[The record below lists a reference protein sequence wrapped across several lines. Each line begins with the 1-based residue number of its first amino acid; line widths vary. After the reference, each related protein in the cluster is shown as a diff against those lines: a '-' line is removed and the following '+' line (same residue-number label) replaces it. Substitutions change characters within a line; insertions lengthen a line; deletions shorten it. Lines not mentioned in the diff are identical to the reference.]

1 MWWHAGLAA
10 LWVSLDTV
18 LVGPLVS
25 VLTDFS
31 FMSLDALVTK
41 LAEALLVVQAQLQP
55 LRRG

>member
-1 MWWHAGLAA
+1 MPVLQ
-10 LWVSLDTV
+10 LFDTV
-18 LVGPLVS
+18 LVGALVS